1 MRPNFVSIRWTLF
14 AALLF
19 AGALACSATQG
30 PEART
35 QMKIYGIQVPVH
47 AASSDSIRISFFTAS
62 KSCFSSDRVI
72 EVESLSDGGIKF
84 AATSIPS
91 DVCPPS
97 AQTLAPP
104 IPVVYLVPAFHVTP
118 FTARFAEPDEADSVR
133 VIPAQ

>member
-1 MRPNFVSIRWTLF
+1 MRPNLVSPRWPLF

-19 AGALACSATQG
+19 TGALACSAAQG

-35 QMKIYGIQVPVH
+35 QMKIYGIQVPAH

-62 KSCFSSDRVI
+62 TSCTYSDRVI
-72 EVESLSDGGIKF
+72 EVESLSGGGLKF

-91 DVCPPS
+91 DFCPPS
-97 AQTLAPP
+97 VQALVPP

-118 FTARFAEPDEADSVR
+118 FTVRFAEPDEADSVR